1 MGHYNESFPSI
12 LEVIRE
18 EEDPIDNDEITS
30 RSNELEKLQ
39 RVESNVQ
46 ELKALVAK
54 EDESTSPKQEEQ
66 NEEIETIPEM
76 TSLAFVQEEFSSDA
90 ILYIL
95 EVEEPIVSF
104 HEIKEASNANKTIK
118 SFQDMVFKL
127 LIEHNYRLLKK
138 DGGKNF
144 QPIRSW

>member
-1 MGHYNESFPSI
+1 M
-12 LEVIRE
+12 IRE
-18 EEDPIDNDEITS
+18 EEDPIHNDEITS

-90 ILYIL
+90 IPYIL

-104 HEIKEASNANKTIK
+104 HEIKEALNANKTIK

-144 QPIRSW
+144 QQIHSW